1 MAKFA
6 VVEMDGTICEERYD
20 TIEKAIEVAT
30 VGVTD
35 SPDSEVE
42 IVQVVKRVFSS
53 LKVDVEDVV

>member
-6 VVEMDGTICEERYD
+6 VVETDGTIGEERYD

-30 VGVTD
+30 VDVTD

-42 IVQVVKRVFSS
+42 IVQIIKKVVSS